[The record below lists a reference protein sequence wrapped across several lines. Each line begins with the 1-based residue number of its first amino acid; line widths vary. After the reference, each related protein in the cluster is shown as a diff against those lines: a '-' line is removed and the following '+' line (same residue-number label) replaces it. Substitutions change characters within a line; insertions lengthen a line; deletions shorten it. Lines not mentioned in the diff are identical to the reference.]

1 MARSVRIG
9 NRDFHCERDGATA
22 ALLTAAGW
30 LLAQMPERVVQH
42 QRAELV
48 RTLAQATSL
57 TVEVAVGP
65 TPAVRIK
72 DGTRLLVEI
81 PANGAG

>member
-1 MARSVRIG
+1 MLTCASWILQQLPDRVRQ
-9 NRDFHCERDGATA
+9 A
-22 ALLTAAGW
+22 
-30 LLAQMPERVVQH
+30 

-65 TPAVRIK
+65 KPAVRIK
-72 DGTRLLVEI
+72 DGGRLLVEI
-81 PANGAG
+81 PGSTRVSGSPE